1 MRKPV
6 AAVFFAVLA
15 LRCAGA
21 PAPSHDLVFVE
32 GGAFRH
38 PKSNYYGRLLPVPFL
53 LRPVA
58 VASFYLG
65 RHEVTQREWT
75 ALMGGNPS
83 RFPGDDL
90 PVETVSWYDCVE
102 YCNRRSLAE
111 GLTPAYHID
120 RTTRDP
126 DNTNPL
132 DDVKWTVTLDPR
144 ANGYR
149 LPTEAEWEYAASGG
163 QRTRGYAFSGDD
175 AVDRVA
181 WYFAN
186 SGDHPL
192 TGAWSWPAIE
202 QNHNRPK
209 PVGSKPPNEL
219 GLYDLSGNVREWCW
233 NAYAEEPSI
242 GTEPKGG
249 SGGRVWRGG
258 GWLGADFCCAPFFRA
273 GFEASGKGA
282 DQGFRVCRNP

>member
-1 MRKPV
+1 MRSSL
-6 AAVFFAVLA
+6 ALLFTVLA
-15 LRCAGA
+15 VSCTAATVPLA
-21 PAPSHDLVFVE
+21 DLVLVT
-32 GGAFRH
+32 GGTFRN
-38 PKSNYYGRLLPVPFL
+38 PKSNYFGRLRPVPYL
-53 LRPVA
+53 GRPVA

-75 ALMGGNPS
+75 AVMGANPS
-83 RFPGDDL
+83 HFRGDDL
-90 PVETVSWYDCVE
+90 PVETVSWYDCIE

-111 GLTPAYHID
+111 GLEPVYRID
-120 RTTRDP
+120 RARRDP
-126 DNTNPL
+126 DNTNPI

-163 QRTRGYAFSGDD
+163 ALARGYTFSGDD
-175 AVDRVA
+175 IVDHVA

-186 SGDHPL
+186 SGDQPL
-192 TGAWSWPAIE
+192 SGAWSWAMIE
-202 QNHNRPK
+202 QNHNRPQ
-209 PVGSKPPNEL
+209 PVGRKPPNEL

-242 GTEPKGG
+242 GTEPTGG

-258 GWLGADFCCAPFFRA
+258 GWLGADFCCASSFRA